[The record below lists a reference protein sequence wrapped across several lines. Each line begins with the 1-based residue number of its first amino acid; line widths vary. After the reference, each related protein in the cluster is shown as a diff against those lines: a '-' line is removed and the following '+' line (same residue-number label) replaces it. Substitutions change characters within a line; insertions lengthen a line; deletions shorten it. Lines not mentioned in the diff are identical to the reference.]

1 MHILGLSCYFH
12 DAAAALLRDGLL
24 LAAAEEERFS
34 RVKHDFGFPE
44 RAIRFCLDRAG
55 ISGADLDYVA
65 FFEKPFIKFERILQ
79 TSLAT
84 APRSAAVFRKAMTAW
99 MLDKL
104 WVKSRI
110 RDIVGVPPDR
120 ILFVEH
126 HQSHAAS
133 AFFCSPFEDAAI
145 LTVDGV
151 GEWATATAGK
161 GAGTSLSIDS
171 EIRFPHSLGL
181 LYSAF
186 TAFLGFEVN
195 EGEYKVMGMAPYG
208 VPRYEDKVWKLIDVA
223 PDGAFALDLDY
234 FSFHYS
240 PTRTYSPKF
249 EALFGPPRKPET
261 PFFTDLSGFPP
272 YFGEKPANYT
282 ELAAENQHYADVAAS
297 VQAVTEEILLRL
309 ARSACA
315 RAGTTRLCMAGGV
328 ALNSVAN
335 GRILKETPVT
345 DLYVHPAAGDSGA
358 AVGAALFIQHQVLG
372 QPRRFVM
379 EHAYWGAAPDPDQI
393 RSTARSSGLR
403 HVECD
408 EGELIDRTV
417 DLLQS
422 GKVIGWAQG
431 AFEWGPRALG
441 NRSILADPRRAEM
454 KDIVNTK
461 IKFREP
467 YRPFAPSVIEERAAE
482 LFHLA
487 EPSRHYPARFM
498 LLVVPVLEAAKT
510 LVPATTHVDGS
521 ARLQTVVQAANP
533 RYHAL
538 IRAFGDATGVPVVL
552 NTSFN
557 LRGEPIV
564 NTPAE
569 AFSTFS
575 RSGMDALVLDDV
587 ILFKG

>member
-1 MHILGLSCYFH
+1 
-12 DAAAALLRDGLL
+12 
-24 LAAAEEERFS
+24 
-34 RVKHDFGFPE
+34 
-44 RAIRFCLDRAG
+44 
-55 ISGADLDYVA
+55 
-65 FFEKPFIKFERILQ
+65 
-79 TSLAT
+79 
-84 APRSAAVFRKAMTAW
+84 
-99 MLDKL
+99 
-104 WVKSRI
+104 
-110 RDIVGVPPDR
+110 
-120 ILFVEH
+120 
-126 HQSHAAS
+126 
-133 AFFCSPFEDAAI
+133 
-145 LTVDGV
+145 
-151 GEWATATAGK
+151 
-161 GAGTSLSIDS
+161 
-171 EIRFPHSLGL
+171 
-181 LYSAF
+181 
-186 TAFLGFEVN
+186 
-195 EGEYKVMGMAPYG
+195 
-208 VPRYEDKVWKLIDVA
+208 
-223 PDGAFALDLDY
+223 
-234 FSFHYS
+234 
-240 PTRTYSPKF
+240 
-249 EALFGPPRKPET
+249 
-261 PFFTDLSGFPP
+261 
-272 YFGEKPANYT
+272 
-282 ELAAENQHYADVAAS
+282 
-297 VQAVTEEILLRL
+297 
-309 ARSACA
+309 
-315 RAGTTRLCMAGGV
+315 MAGGV

-358 AVGAALFIQHQVLG
+358 AVGAALFVQHEVLG

-454 KDIVNTK
+454 EAIVNTK

-467 YRPFAPSVIEERAAE
+467 YRPFAPSVIEDRAAE
-482 LFHLA
+482 LFDLA
-487 EPSRHYPARFM
+487 DPSRHYPARFM
-498 LLVVPVLEAAKT
+498 LLVVPVREAAKA

-587 ILFKG
+587 ILFKD